1 MAAPEEVL
9 RYSLRYCSEL
19 RAHGGGGSWR
29 LVDLGPRHSQL
40 ACDWLKAQ
48 DVVDVSWFSSEAAL
62 TDQTRTRA
70 RFELVRLWR
79 LERIGQ
85 I

>member
-1 MAAPEEVL
+1 M
-9 RYSLRYCSEL
+9 
-19 RAHGGGGSWR
+19 
-29 LVDLGPRHSQL
+29 DLGSCHSQL

-62 TDQTRTRA
+62 TDQTRTRTRTGTRA
-70 RFELVRLWR
+70 GFELRCLWR
-79 LERIGQ
+79 LELIGQ